1 MTFVLIGKDHALEG
15 PRLKIEHIHSQVPIY
30 ITGPK
35 GYVYVSKFL
44 ASDFDIF
51 FQTGVKNEHF
61 RATNICTIYF
71 TSMKTLDSTYKSM
84 KHILI

>member
-51 FQTGVKNEHF
+51 FKQVSKMSILGQQ
-61 RATNICTIYF
+61 IYVR
-71 TSMKTLDSTYKSM
+71 S
-84 KHILI
+84 ILLLWKL